1 MLDMELLRR
10 LKPKSLE
17 EILSRLS
24 ELVHRHC
31 RKYLKRNLKPCPYNC
46 SRAKWNGPRFIC
58 CEGHNTT
65 DSEKCYRPEKF
76 MPIFTKAELYEQ
88 FKRDLRDPEILVRE
102 YRDLAMIFWVINAD
116 IDITVEQDSRQE
128 GK

>member
-1 MLDMELLRR
+1 
-10 LKPKSLE
+10 
-17 EILSRLS
+17 
-24 ELVHRHC
+24 
-31 RKYLKRNLKPCPYNC
+31 
-46 SRAKWNGPRFIC
+46 
-58 CEGHNTT
+58 
-65 DSEKCYRPEKF
+65 